1 LKCVFYLGTL
11 NAWSQWC
18 NRPKMNGGH
27 GKMVLVKA
35 DDQQDLDMEWV
46 ALIMNARS
54 LGFSKE
60 DVRKVLLCLEES
72 KSDDIQDTAV

>member
-1 LKCVFYLGTL
+1 
-11 NAWSQWC
+11 
-18 NRPKMNGGH
+18 
-27 GKMVLVKA
+27 MVLINSN
-35 DDQQDLDMEWV
+35 DNQDLDMEWV

-72 KSDDIQDTAV
+72 KKDDIQETAV

>member
-1 LKCVFYLGTL
+1 MRLVSGHLKRMESVVQPSQNEWGT
-11 NAWSQWC
+11 WD
-18 NRPKMNGGH
+18 
-27 GKMVLVKA
+27 MVLVKSE
-35 DDQQDLDMEWV
+35 DNQDLDMEWV

-72 KSDDIQDTAV
+72 KKDDIQETAV

>member
-1 LKCVFYLGTL
+1 
-11 NAWSQWC
+11 
-18 NRPKMNGGH
+18 MNGGH
-27 GKMVLVKA
+27 GQMVLINSN
-35 DDQQDLDMEWV
+35 DNQDLDMEWV

-72 KSDDIQDTAV
+72 KKDDIQETAV